1 MAFGPRRRRPR
12 SALKPRT
19 PDPHRL
25 DSDIGA
31 ITKPAQSDKMKSRVS
46 RGRVPATKEE
56 TMGYL
61 RGVVHGAII
70 GGAVA
75 LLYAPKPGRQMR
87 EELSERLDQVRGQM
101 QPVLDQAQGVVD
113 SARPQVERGSSK
125 AQRITRTGSG
135 SSTAGPASN

>member
-12 SALKPRT
+12 FALKPRT
-19 PDPHRL
+19 PDPRRL

-31 ITKPAQSDKMKSRVS
+31 ITKRNPSDKMNTRVS
-46 RGRVPATKEE
+46 RGRVPAIKEE

-75 LLYAPKPGRQMR
+75 LLFAPKPGLPIR
-87 EELSERLDQVRGQM
+87 EELAERLDQVRGQM
-101 QPVLDQAQGVVD
+101 QQVVDQAQGCSE
-113 SARPQVERGSSK
+113 SARQPV
-125 AQRITRTGSG
+125 
-135 SSTAGPASN
+135 